1 MSFAFLCHVG
11 LFSHTLF
18 AWSWTAHHELTVAA
32 LGGAMSAL
40 QARGVLAK
48 LKRTAA
54 DFQSSLSSLWFMDN
68 CQDITLG
75 NAVPTVATGLT
86 HVPLIGTPLRQAGI
100 CGVEVP
106 GGQITH
112 FMRDH
117 GQDKHAAYKL
127 SFDQIWNTSCRA
139 WSLFK
144 SAYPEPPPEHHHHG
158 LLGVLE
164 KVYEYSPVG
173 LAVKG
178 VKAVV
183 HEGEKLGGEYYLGR
197 ALHTLQ
203 DSFSPAHTQRVF
215 GEPWTILDVY
225 EYSMENRNPHPGFPG
240 HPGLDWP
247 GHAPLDHPKTN
258 PVSPKLRDQA
268 LVASQDLITAVLG
281 NLFRDQ
287 GSFVGELR
295 SVLYRQLALGF

>member
-1 MSFAFLCHVG
+1 MCFGFVSYLS
-11 LFSHTLF
+11 LFSHPLF

-32 LGGAMSAL
+32 LSGAMGAL
-40 QARGVLAK
+40 QSRGVLNR
-48 LKRTAA
+48 LQQSAA
-54 DFQSSLSSLWFMDN
+54 DLKSSLSSLWIMDN

-75 NAVPTVATGLT
+75 NAVPTVATFLT
-86 HVPLIGTPLRQAGI
+86 HVPLIGTPLREVGI

-117 GQDKHAAYKL
+117 GQDPHAAYKL
-127 SFDQIWNTSCRA
+127 AYEQIWNTACRA
-139 WSLFK
+139 WSVFK
-144 SAYPEPPPEHHHHG
+144 SAYPPPEQPHHHGG

-178 VKAVV
+178 VKAIV
-183 HEGEKLGGEYYLGR
+183 HEGEKLGAEYYLGR

-215 GEPWTILDVY
+215 GDPWVILDIY

-247 GHAPLDHPKTN
+247 GHAPLDHPNTN
-258 PVSPKLRDQA
+258 TVSPPLRNQA

-281 NLFRDQ
+281 NLFNDQ
-287 GSFVGELR
+287 GAFIGELR
-295 SVLYRQLALGF
+295 SVLFRHLAWRF